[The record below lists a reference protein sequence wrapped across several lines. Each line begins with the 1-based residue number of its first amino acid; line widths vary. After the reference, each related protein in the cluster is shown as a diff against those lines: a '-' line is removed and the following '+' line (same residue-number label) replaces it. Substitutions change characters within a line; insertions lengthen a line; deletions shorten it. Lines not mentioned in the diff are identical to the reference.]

1 MAITR
6 LSSGQVILTNA
17 SHLYMTPYVGAD
29 TVGGT
34 TYDVVSIV
42 GDTISIEQD
51 DPDTN
56 EIAWEFGDTPLMQSI
71 TLGNVN
77 FAATC
82 IDMQS
87 TILEKLFGWTKNAN
101 GVFAPVAYTDLYCA
115 ILITFHDSNLPY
127 VILPKV
133 KISSKAVI
141 QSLKTGTAEAQ
152 LSGTAYAA
160 YVSGSASGVS
170 TPIHTVTQFGT
181 SSPSSANLLPLGS
194 IFVDTSGKKIY
205 TVIDNDGSLEWD
217 AGVSASGGDAYYTNG
232 SVVWFWDSGDSQFES
247 ASSVPSTV
255 GTETTWGLFNPSST
269 AYVDGGSGSYV
280 AVP

>member
-101 GVFAPVAYTDLYCA
+101 GVFAPVAYADLYCA

-170 TPIHTVTQFGT
+170 TPVHTVTQFGT
-181 SSPSSANLLPLGS
+181 TTPSALLPLGS
-194 IFVDTSGKKIY
+194 VFVDTTGEKIY
-205 TVIDNDGSLEWD
+205 TVIDNDGTIEWD
-217 AGVSASGGDAYYTNG
+217 NGVVPPTTSAYYTNG
-232 SVVWFWDSGDSQFES
+232 AVTYSWNGSAFSSESGG
-247 ASSVPSTV
+247 VPAIV

>member
-101 GVFAPVAYTDLYCA
+101 GVFAPTAYTDLYCA
-115 ILITFHDSNLPY
+115 ILITFHDANLPM
-127 VILPKV
+127 VIMPKV

-160 YVSGSASGVS
+160 HVSGSADGVS

-181 SSPSSANLLPLGS
+181 TAPSALLPLGS
-194 IFVDTSGKKIY
+194 VFVDTTGKKIY
-205 TVIDNDGSLEWD
+205 TVIDNDGTIEWD
-217 AGVSASGGDAYYTNG
+217 NGVAPAASSAYYTNG
-232 SVVWFWDSGDSQFES
+232 AVTHSWDGSEF
-247 ASSVPSTV
+247 SSVSGVPATV
-255 GTETTWGLFNPSST
+255 GIETTWGLFNPTST

-280 AVP
+280 QVP

>member
-1 MAITR
+1 MGITR
-6 LSSGQVILTNA
+6 LTNGRVILTNA
-17 SHLYMTPYVGAD
+17 SHLLMTPYSSES
-29 TVGGT
+29 TVGDT

-82 IDMQS
+82 IDMQKDVL
-87 TILEKLFGWTKNAN
+87 TKLFGWQSMDFGA
-101 GVFAPVAYTDLYCA
+101 FAPVAYTDLYCA
-115 ILITFHDSNLPY
+115 IAITFHDGTLPI
-127 VILPKV
+127 VVLPKV

-160 YVSGSASGVS
+160 
-170 TPIHTVTQFGT
+170 
-181 SSPSSANLLPLGS
+181 
-194 IFVDTSGKKIY
+194 
-205 TVIDNDGSLEWD
+205 
-217 AGVSASGGDAYYTNG
+217 
-232 SVVWFWDSGDSQFES
+232 SVSGDS
-247 ASSVPSTV
+247 AGATSV
-255 GTETTWGLFNPSST
+255 ETTWGLMNLSQTVTKP
-269 AYVDGGSGSYV
+269 YVNGGGDTWV
-280 AVP
+280 EITIPAE